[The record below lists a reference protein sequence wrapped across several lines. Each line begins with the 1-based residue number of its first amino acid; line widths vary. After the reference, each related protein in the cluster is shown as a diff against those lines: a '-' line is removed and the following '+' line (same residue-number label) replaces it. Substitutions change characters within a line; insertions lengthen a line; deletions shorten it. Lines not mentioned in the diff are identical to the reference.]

1 MQAMFSRPVP
11 QIAAQLNAWVTA
23 VTCQWLMGPTKIND
37 VELPDG
43 QVFQKQGVHVE
54 RSESD

>member
-1 MQAMFSRPVP
+1 MGVQAMFSRPLP

-43 QVFQKQGVHVE
+43 QVFRRQGVLVE
-54 RSESD
+54 R